1 MGAIG
6 AEMVDIARTHQ
17 AALDI
22 AIGTH
27 GTSAMVATNGV
38 DLGPGDA
45 GSLDFV
51 D

>member
-6 AEMVDIARTHQ
+6 AEMLNITRTHQ

-22 AIGTH
+22 AIGSH
-27 GTSAMVATNGV
+27 GTSAMVAPNGV
-38 DLGPGDA
+38 DLGLGGA